1 MGHPSYRDIL
11 TNGVVFLLTEI
22 VHIGNDDLFYG
33 SENVASIL
41 ECEHSKPRLVPL
53 ANRCLDHV
61 FGAFE
66 SILVSVLHQL
76 PIFLTSFIMNILVVN
91 IR

>member
-1 MGHPSYRDIL
+1 VGHPSYIDIL
-11 TNGVVFLLTEI
+11 TNGVVFLLTEK
-22 VHIGNDDLFYG
+22 VRIGNGDLYYG
-33 SENVASIL
+33 SENVPSIL
-41 ECEHSKPRLVPL
+41 ECEHSKPRLAPL

-66 SILVSVLHQL
+66 SIPVSVLHQL
-76 PIFLTSFIMNILVVN
+76 PISLTSFIMSIPVVN